1 MSPELEHI
9 RCEVERL
16 TLGWSESDWH
26 RALPGKWTSAQI
38 LEHLRLTFTGTS
50 KGILNV
56 METGRPLGSKPTLPD
71 RLRTFWVAKLGLM
84 PSGRSAPKQSVPKD
98 GFEDNSLRR
107 FYDALVAVD
116 ATLADA
122 ERRFGGTVKLLDH
135 PILGPLSAQEW
146 RQFHRVHAKHHLKQI
161 AKQTRLAASRPRD
174 REFTH

>member
-26 RALPGKWTSAQI
+26 RALPDKWTSAQI
-38 LEHLRLTFTGTS
+38 LEHLRLSFTGTS

-71 RLRTFWVAKLGLM
+71 RLRTFWVATLGLM
-84 PSGRSAPKQSVPKD
+84 PSGRSAPKQTIPKD
-98 GFEDNSLRR
+98 SLEGYSLRR

-122 ERRFGGTVKLLDH
+122 ERRFGGSVKLLDH
-135 PILGPLSAQEW
+135 PILGPLNAKEW
-146 RQFHRVHAKHHLKQI
+146 RQLHRTHAKHHLKQI
-161 AKQTRLAASRPRD
+161 AKQTRLASSRSRD
-174 REFTH
+174 REFSH

>member
-16 TLGWSESDWH
+16 TRGWSESDWQC
-26 RALPGKWTSAQI
+26 APPGKWTSAQI
-38 LEHLRLTFTGTS
+38 LEHLRLTFTVTS
-50 KGILNV
+50 KGILNT

-84 PSGRSAPKQSVPKD
+84 PSGRTAPKQTVPQD
-98 GFEDNSLRR
+98 GLEDHSLRR
-107 FYDALVAVD
+107 FYDALVAMD

-122 ERRFGGTVKLLDH
+122 ERRFGGRVKLLDH
-135 PILGPLSAQEW
+135 PVLGPLSAGEW
-146 RQFHRVHAKHHLKQI
+146 RQFHRTHAKHHLRQV
-161 AKQTRLAASRPRD
+161 AKQTRLASSRPRA

>member
-1 MSPELEHI
+1 MSPDLEHI

-16 TLGWSESDWH
+16 TLGWSEPDWQ

-50 KGILNV
+50 KGILSV
-56 METGRPLGSKPTLPD
+56 MEIGRPLGGRPTLPD

-84 PSGRSAPKQSVPKD
+84 PSGRSAPKQTIPQD
-98 GFEDNSLRR
+98 GFEGNSLRR

-122 ERRFGGTVKLLDH
+122 ERRFGGSVKLLDH
-135 PILGPLSAQEW
+135 PVLGPLSAKEW
-146 RQFHRVHAKHHLKQI
+146 RQFHRTHAKHHLKLL
-161 AKQTRLAASRPRD
+161 AKQSRQGSPRPRD
-174 REFTH
+174 REFSH

>member
-1 MSPELEHI
+1 LSPELEHI

-16 TLGWSESDWH
+16 TLGWSESDWQ

-50 KGILNV
+50 KGILSV
-56 METGRPLGSKPTLPD
+56 MEIGRPLGGKPTLPD

-84 PSGRSAPKQSVPKD
+84 PSGRSAPKQTIPQD
-98 GFEDNSLRR
+98 GFEGNSLRR

-122 ERRFGGTVKLLDH
+122 ERR
-135 PILGPLSAQEW
+135 SA
-146 RQFHRVHAKHHLKQI
+146 
-161 AKQTRLAASRPRD
+161 AASNCSIILSLDPSAPKNGAS
-174 REFTH
+174 FTAPTPSIT